1 MGLRVA
7 YLSHYADLYGA
18 NRSLLDLMIRLRAAH
33 HVEPFVLAPEEGPF
47 IERLR
52 KEGIEH
58 RVLSWAPWMTKRH
71 FEGGPHHRFGQ
82 WLRYIQQVRRD
93 RARDRAVRSAVVD
106 QLNGWKIDLV
116 HVNSLAVGI
125 ASELVGVLD
134 RPVIWHMREMPEKH
148 YGFHLDAGKA
158 AYASALRK
166 ADARIAISEAVRT
179 DVQRYIGTKAPID
192 VVYNGVVS
200 EVACREWRATADQR
214 WLQKEP
220 FTFLM
225 AGVIHPEKGQRE
237 AIEALGSVVKE
248 RPAVR
253 LRIAG
258 GGKADQ
264 LRVLIRELGL
274 EPYVELMGFQDDLS
288 GFYASGHAY
297 LMCSRNEALG
307 RVSIEAMAHGI
318 PVIGYADGGTVEVVS
333 DGRTGLLYKGG
344 PAELAERML
353 QLVNDP
359 RRARELGASAMDD
372 VAKRFTIERC
382 ASDVMA
388 CYDRSLT
395 HYAR

>member
-7 YLSHYADLYGA
+7 YLTHYADLYGA

-33 HVEPFVLAPEEGPF
+33 HVEPFVLAPEDGPF

-71 FEGGPHHRFGQ
+71 FEGAPHHRFGQ
-82 WLRYIQQVRRD
+82 WLRYVQQVRRD
-93 RARDRAVRSAVVD
+93 RARNRAVRSVVGD

-125 ASELVGVLD
+125 APEIMGALD

-166 ADARIAISEAVRT
+166 ADARIAVSEAVRT
-179 DVQRYIGTKAPID
+179 DVQRYVGTRTTVD

-200 EVACREWRATADQR
+200 EEGCREWRAIADRR
-214 WLQKEP
+214 WQHKEP

-237 AIEALGSVVKE
+237 AIEALALVVKE

-264 LRVLIRELGL
+264 LRELIHDRGL
-274 EPYVELMGFQDDLS
+274 KAHVELMGFQDDLS
-288 GFYASGHAY
+288 GFYASGHTY

-307 RVSIEAMAHGI
+307 RVSIESMAHGI
-318 PVIGYADGGTVEVVS
+318 PVIGYADGGTLEVVS

-359 RRARELGASAMDD
+359 SRAQELGASAMDD
-372 VAKRFTIERC
+372 AVQRFTIGRC
-382 ASDVMA
+382 AADVMD
-388 CYDRSLT
+388 CYNRTLT
-395 HYAR
+395 QYAR